1 MDGWKKFWHRAKWKA
16 PGTNLSGLG
25 TLFKLGKHIFQ
36 VHTGLH
42 TVHSTQSFALTIEE
56 QQRDMRHAMARRKSS
71 TFSCF
76 DIGHEVEQAAVI
88 ESV

>member
-1 MDGWKKFWHRAKWKA
+1 
-16 PGTNLSGLG
+16 
-25 TLFKLGKHIFQ
+25 
-36 VHTGLH
+36 
-42 TVHSTQSFALTIEE
+42 
-56 QQRDMRHAMARRKSS
+56 MRHAMARRKSS